1 MTDRP
6 TGTST
11 AKGTPS
17 VLAVRPAGRLAPE
30 LGAAADECEALVAT
44 SREAVFDEPAE
55 ALAAA
60 SRATELAE
68 DLLSSGSLAES
79 LSLDAEDL
87 AAEAWAYRAN
97 AERVLND
104 LDAAEASFAAAR
116 RHLEQGTGRPL
127 LAARLD
133 DLEASLRSAQQR
145 HDDALALLDGAIRRC
160 RTAGARRLL
169 GFSLVNRGHLL
180 TEAGD
185 PQAALAALAEAIEC
199 LHPEEDLRTY
209 LFAASNVAKCLD
221 RVGYSIAA
229 RALLAELRPLHER
242 LGERINLLRL
252 DWLEAEIDLGLG
264 RHRKA
269 EATLLAVREAF
280 LSREMAYDA
289 ALVSLE
295 LAGIYAEQKRFLAL
309 RRLALEMLPIFQ
321 SRRIHREALA
331 ALILFREAISFGHG
345 DLALFAEVRRFLDR
359 ARHNPRL
366 RFRPTG

>member
-6 TGTST
+6 TGTRHAEDTSS
-11 AKGTPS
+11 A
-17 VLAVRPAGRLAPE
+17 LAVRQAGR
-30 LGAAADECEALVAT
+30 LGAAATECEALVAR
-44 SREAVFDEPAE
+44 SRETVFDDP
-55 ALAAA
+55 AAA
-60 SRATELAE
+60 LLTSARATELAE
-68 DLLSSGSLAES
+68 ALLAPGAVPDGLT
-79 LSLDAEDL
+79 LDAEDL
-87 AAEAWAYRAN
+87 AAEAWAYFAN
-97 AERVLND
+97 AQRVSND
-104 LDAAEASFAAAR
+104 LDAAERSFATAR
-116 RHLEQGTGRPL
+116 RHLEGGNGRPL

-133 DLEASLRSAQQR
+133 DLEASLLNAQQR
-145 HDDALALLDGAIRRC
+145 HEEALGLLDEAIRRC
-160 RTAGARRLL
+160 RTSGARRLL

-185 PQAALAALAEAIEC
+185 PQAALVALAEAIDC
-199 LHPEEDLRTY
+199 LHPEDDLRTY

-221 RVGYSIAA
+221 RIGYSIAA

-252 DWLEAEIDLGLG
+252 EWLEAEIDLGLG
-264 RHRKA
+264 RQRQA
-269 EATLLAVREAF
+269 EATLLTVREAF
-280 LSREMAYDA
+280 LDREMAYDA

-345 DLALFAEVRRFLDR
+345 DLALFSEVRRFLDR
-359 ARHNPRL
+359 ARDNPRL

>member
-1 MTDRP
+1 VTERP

-11 AKGTPS
+11 AGGTS
-17 VLAVRPAGRLAPE
+17 SALAVRPVGRLGPP
-30 LGAAADECEALVAT
+30 ADECEALVAR
-44 SREAVFDEPAE
+44 SREAVFDEPGS

-60 SRATELAE
+60 TRATHLAE
-68 DLLSSGSLAES
+68 ALLAPGAAADALA
-79 LSLDAEDL
+79 LDAADL

-97 AERVLND
+97 AERVLSD
-104 LDAAEASFAAAR
+104 LDAAESSFASAR
-116 RHLEQGTGRPL
+116 RHLDRGTGRPL

-145 HDDALALLDGAIRRC
+145 HEEALALLDEAIRRC
-160 RTAGARRLL
+160 RAAGARHLL
-169 GFSLVNRGHLL
+169 GYSLVKRGHLL

-185 PQAALAALAEAIEC
+185 PQAALVALAEAISC
-199 LHPEEDLRTY
+199 LQPEEDLRTY
-209 LFAASNVAKCLD
+209 LLAASNVARCLD

-242 LGERINLLRL
+242 LGERVNLLRL

-264 RHRKA
+264 RHKEA

-280 LSREMAYDA
+280 LTREMAYDA

-295 LAGIYAEQKRFLAL
+295 LAGIYGEQKRFLDL

-331 ALILFREAISFGHG
+331 ALVLFREAISFGHA
-345 DLALFAEVRRFLDR
+345 DLALFTEVRRFLDR
-359 ARHNPRL
+359 ARDNPRL

>member
-1 MTDRP
+1 MTHRP
-6 TGTST
+6 TGAS
-11 AKGTPS
+11 AAAGTPAA
-17 VLAVRPAGRLAPE
+17 LAVRPAGRLGPP
-30 LGAAADECEALVAT
+30 ADECEALLAA
-44 SREAVFDEPAE
+44 SRDAVYDDPAAALASAARAAELAE
-55 ALAAA
+55 ALLDALAPGDG
-60 SRATELAE
+60 RA
-68 DLLSSGSLAES
+68 
-79 LSLDAEDL
+79 LDAEDL
-87 AAEAWAYRAN
+87 AAEVWAYRAN
-97 AERVLND
+97 AHRVLND
-104 LDAAEASFAAAR
+104 LDAAESAFAAAR

-127 LAARLD
+127 LTARLA

-145 HDDALALLDGAIRRC
+145 HDEALALLAEAIRRC

-169 GFSLVNRGHLL
+169 GFSLVNRGYLL

-185 PQAALAALAEAIEC
+185 PQAALVALAEAIEC

-221 RVGYSIAA
+221 RIGYSIAA

-264 RHRKA
+264 RHRNA
-269 EATLLAVREAF
+269 EATLLSVRAAF
-280 LSREMAYDA
+280 LEREMVYDA

-295 LAGIYAEQKRFLAL
+295 LAGIYAEQKRFPAL

-331 ALILFREAISFGHG
+331 ALILFREAISIGRA

-366 RFRPTG
+366 RFRPGA